1 MKISVLALN
10 YKSKINWI
18 SFYLERENYM
28 AGTIAIGVQDFGEL
42 ISNNC
47 FYIDKTSFIKEW
59 WDNMDSV
66 TLITRPRRFG
76 KTLTISMLERFFSI
90 QYYNESAIFEHL
102 DIWKY
107 PEYREIMGTYPVI
120 ALSFARIKE
129 NTFLKTR
136 DKICEVLRNIY
147 IKFEFIKDS
156 AALTDSDRAYYDRML
171 LENISDTDATSAIYQ
186 MSDFLYRYYNKKV
199 IILLD
204 EYDTPMQEAYID
216 GYWDELAVFTRSLFN
231 STFKTNPAMERG
243 LMTGITRVSK
253 ESIFSDLNNMEVV
266 TTTSVKY
273 ADVYGFT
280 EDEVFSALDEY

>member
-107 PEYREIMGTYPVI
+107 PEYREIMGTYPV
-120 ALSFARIKE
+120 
-129 NTFLKTR
+129 
-136 DKICEVLRNIY
+136 
-147 IKFEFIKDS
+147 
-156 AALTDSDRAYYDRML
+156 
-171 LENISDTDATSAIYQ
+171 
-186 MSDFLYRYYNKKV
+186 
-199 IILLD
+199 
-204 EYDTPMQEAYID
+204 
-216 GYWDELAVFTRSLFN
+216 
-231 STFKTNPAMERG
+231 MERG

-253 ESIFSDLNNMEVV
+253 ESLFSDFNNMEVV

-280 EDEVFSALDEY
+280 EDEVFSALDEYGLSDIKDKVKRWYDGFLFGNSKDIYNPWSIINLLDKKQLGTYWANTSANGLIAKLIQEGDRNIKQLFETLLKGESIVCEIDEQIIYNQLSINDNAIWSLLLASGYLTVVNLSLIHI